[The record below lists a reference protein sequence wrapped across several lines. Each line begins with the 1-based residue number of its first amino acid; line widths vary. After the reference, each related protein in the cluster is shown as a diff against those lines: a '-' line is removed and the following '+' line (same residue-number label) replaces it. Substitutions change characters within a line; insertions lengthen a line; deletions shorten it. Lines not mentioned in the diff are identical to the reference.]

1 MRFLVLTLLKNHWK
15 TGEGAEKSHREDF
28 RAEESA

>member
-1 MRFLVLTLLKNHWK
+1 MQFLVLAVLKDCWK

-28 RAEESA
+28 RAEGSA